1 MASAARS
8 VTECMA
14 RAVAHVLRL
23 LLLVVTYLLL
33 VVVVLFKTLVR
44 LPVTLYQGCASVLR
58 GSRQRTSRD
67 SVDTAPMTSGVA
79 TRSSARLAKR
89 LSFSE
94 ANDQAVNGSIGLSTA

>member
-58 GSRQRTSRD
+58 GDSINLDQRI
-67 SVDTAPMTSGVA
+67 
-79 TRSSARLAKR
+79 TRTH
-89 LSFSE
+89 
-94 ANDQAVNGSIGLSTA
+94 DHGSPTEKC